1 VSPPW
6 FAEPN
11 AVRLQPRYV
20 RRRPDRRPRAAGVS
34 PPWVSVSQFTTA
46 LALTHGRP
54 PRVAVPVAG
63 AFASRLTT
71 GGLRPPLL
79 RCGADVCRRN
89 NDFCDAQTHVRLGA
103 AGVSPPWFA
112 EPNAVRLQPRYVRR
126 RPDRRP
132 RAAGVSPPWFAEPNA
147 VRLQP
152 RYVRRRP
159 ERQPRAAGVSPP
171 WLSNAPAHATVFRRR
186 GTFAYHGWLTPAAP
200 GCTTLVCC
208 EMRDS
213 QCGVPHTT
221 ESGGRQAAVLTKRPG
236 DSQKHPCNKC
246 PRLQPDYGKGHT
258 LEGDGCSELYQACNP
273 AMERDTPRVRASP

>member
-20 RRRPDRRPRAAGVS
+20 GRRPERQARAAGVS

-132 RAAGVSPPWFAEPNA
+132 RAAGVSPPW
-147 VRLQP
+147 
-152 RYVRRRP
+152 
-159 ERQPRAAGVSPP
+159 
-171 WLSNAPAHATVFRRR
+171 LSNAPAHATVFRRR
-186 GTFAYHGWLTPAAP
+186 ATFAYHGWLTPAAP

-208 EMRDS
+208 ETRDS

-221 ESGGRQAAVLTKRPG
+221 KSGGRQPAV
-236 DSQKHPCNKC
+236 
-246 PRLQPDYGKGHT
+246 
-258 LEGDGCSELYQACNP
+258 
-273 AMERDTPRVRASP
+273 VR